1 MPNLSSK
8 RRRMK
13 KATTKPLVR
22 VEERSG
28 NVFAD
33 LGIAQ
38 PELALVKAKLLQQI
52 RALIAEKGLTQ
63 AQAAKLLA
71 LDQPKVSALVRGRT
85 NGYTIDRLFK
95 FLNLLGQQIDI
106 TIRPAM
112 QNSSASESL
121 VMVTTH

>member
-1 MPNLSSK
+1 
-8 RRRMK
+8 MK